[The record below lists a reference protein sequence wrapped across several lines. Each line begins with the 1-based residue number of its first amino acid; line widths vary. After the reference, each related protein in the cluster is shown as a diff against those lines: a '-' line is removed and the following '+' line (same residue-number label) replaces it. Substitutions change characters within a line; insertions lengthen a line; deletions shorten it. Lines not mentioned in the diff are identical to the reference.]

1 VSISISINLKFP
13 MKELSELS
21 TIMDLPVKMDQVDW
35 KYIRMVGELFA
46 TLNSMLRVP
55 RLFASKWDTMKDK
68 LLEILEKM
76 ESAKTSR
83 VKTTAETLIKLLPE
97 KTWNV
102 WEMKLNSLIVEV
114 PKIPLVATMNRMSS
128 FNVLEKMEMPPE
140 CHRKKDKTCYLYLLN
155 LEDYLSPLL
164 FK

>member
-1 VSISISINLKFP
+1 
-13 MKELSELS
+13 
-21 TIMDLPVKMDQVDW
+21 
-35 KYIRMVGELFA
+35 
-46 TLNSMLRVP
+46 
-55 RLFASKWDTMKDK
+55 
-68 LLEILEKM
+68 M

-102 WEMKLNSLIVEV
+102 SEMKLNSLIVEV

-140 CHRKKDKTCYLYLLN
+140 CHRKKDKTCYHYLLN